1 MCQLRAPFPFII
13 LSFLCFLLLIFYR
26 NKSVPAL
33 RPPPAAPVSFR
44 PAALSTYCRAT
55 CFTHVPLS
63 SSSPSSAAEDIVP
76 LAQWRRGS
84 GSLPLSQPRGDDAL
98 WRLRALGFE
107 PPLIID
113 LGANKGDW
121 SRSAWAQFGD
131 VPGVILLAIEG
142 SDSRAGELEA
152 LGIPFVISVVG
163 ATTRWAFFYNNEAAN
178 TGNSVLRE
186 NTQHF
191 KGVQPQR
198 VPMRTLDD
206 LLAARAE
213 GGGMLQRGVLL
224 KMDVQGYELEA
235 LKGAPKLLEAVE
247 VILLETSVLAY
258 NENAPL
264 MGEVLGTLDCLGFQ
278 VLDIIENHLANGVL
292 IQSDFVFAR
301 KDSALVAKL
310 QARAGIV
317 G

>member
-1 MCQLRAPFPFII
+1 M
-13 LSFLCFLLLIFYR
+13 
-26 NKSVPAL
+26 
-33 RPPPAAPVSFR
+33 
-44 PAALSTYCRAT
+44 
-55 CFTHVPLS
+55 
-63 SSSPSSAAEDIVP
+63 P